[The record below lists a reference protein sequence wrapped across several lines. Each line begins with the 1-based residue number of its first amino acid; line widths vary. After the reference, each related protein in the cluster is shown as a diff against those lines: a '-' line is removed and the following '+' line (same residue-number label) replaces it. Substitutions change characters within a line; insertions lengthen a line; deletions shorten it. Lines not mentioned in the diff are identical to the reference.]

1 MLYMHANH
9 IPMFE
14 SRFICICGLPGI
26 GSVGKVA
33 ADYLATALGCSTIM
47 PFFSRSFPPQVM
59 ISEGL
64 AELMHGELMRP
75 KEKKDMLILSGDAQ
89 PLDVVGMHELAG
101 NILKAIKEQGVTDVI
116 TLAAYVGETNEKI
129 LGTATDLESA
139 IALSECKIPL
149 LRGGAI
155 GGLNGLLA
163 GLAPLYDLRGFC
175 LLATSSGA
183 DPVDILAA
191 TNLLDA
197 LKELL
202 HLDID
207 ITLME
212 PAIEE
217 ESEEKAPQEV
227 DMNYR

>member
-1 MLYMHANH
+1 
-9 IPMFE
+9 MFE

-33 ADYLATALGCSTIM
+33 ADYLANALECSTIK

-59 ISEGL
+59 VCEGL
-64 AELMHGELMRP
+64 AELMHAELMRP
-75 KEKKDMLILSGDAQ
+75 KEKKNMLILSGDAQ
-89 PLDVVGMHELAG
+89 PLDVVGMYELAG
-101 NILKAIKEQGVTDVI
+101 NILQALKEQGVTDVI
-116 TLAAYVGETNEKI
+116 TLAAYVGETNETVQ
-129 LGTATDLESA
+129 GTATDLDSVT
-139 IALSECKIPL
+139 ALGECKIPL
-149 LRGGAI
+149 LRSGAI

-183 DPVDILAA
+183 DPVDIQAA
-191 TNLLDA
+191 TNLLGA
-197 LKELL
+197 LNELL

-217 ESEEKAPQEV
+217 LEEAPTQEV